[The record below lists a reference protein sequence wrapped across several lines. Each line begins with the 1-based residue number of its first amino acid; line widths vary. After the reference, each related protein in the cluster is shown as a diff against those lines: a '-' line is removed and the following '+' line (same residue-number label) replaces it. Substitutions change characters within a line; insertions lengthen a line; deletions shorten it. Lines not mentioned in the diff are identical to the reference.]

1 MAHALGAE
9 VTVLSHSLKKQNDG
23 KKMGADRFIATYDP
37 NVLHSLEGYF
47 DLIINTVSSNMD
59 LNRYLRLLALDGT
72 MVLVGIPENDD
83 RIGAANLIN
92 SRRSLAGS
100 SIGGIAETQEML
112 NFCSK
117 NEITSDIET
126 IKIDYVNEAYNRVL
140 KSDVRYRF
148 VIDIFNSFKHKQV
161 D

>member
-1 MAHALGAE
+1 MMARKWALID
-9 VTVLSHSLKKQNDG
+9 SLKHPILVYWTLLR
-23 KKMGADRFIATYDP
+23 AI
-37 NVLHSLEGYF
+37 LI
-47 DLIINTVSSNMD
+47 IINTVS
-59 LNRYLRLLALDGT
+59 LNLELYRYLRLLALDGT

-92 SRRSLAGS
+92 SRQSLAGS

-117 NEITSDIET
+117 NEITSDTET

>member
-1 MAHALGAE
+1 MMARKWALID
-9 VTVLSHSLKKQNDG
+9 SLKHPILVYWTLLR
-23 KKMGADRFIATYDP
+23 AI
-37 NVLHSLEGYF
+37 LI
-47 DLIINTVSSNMD
+47 IINTVS
-59 LNRYLRLLALDGT
+59 LNLELYRYLRLLALDGT

-161 D
+161 G

>member
-1 MAHALGAE
+1 MMARKWALID
-9 VTVLSHSLKKQNDG
+9 SLKHPILVYWTLLR
-23 KKMGADRFIATYDP
+23 AI
-37 NVLHSLEGYF
+37 LI
-47 DLIINTVSSNMD
+47 IINTVS
-59 LNRYLRLLALDGT
+59 LNLELYRYLRLLALDGT